1 MRFQVLAIAV
11 DVLGQHR
18 HQRRRHGQ
26 QDGRM
31 RPGHAQHRR
40 VRVRRLHAV
49 DWRQHGLERMVL
61 LDRHDRERHVLG
73 RHRLAV
79 MEQRILAQMQRQ
91 RARIGRQ
98 LPGFGQIR
106 LRLPVRVKAQR
117 AGEELRAG
125 QRRGDAGLH
134 RAVQVARHLRR
145 ADHQRAARLGRFRR
159 AGRAERERGEQTS
172 QDMSCA
178 AHVASPLE
186 SWSIGRF
193 VHADGLGSSVATRR
207 SRA

>member
-26 QDGRM
+26 QDGGCGRD
-31 RPGHAQHRR
+31 AQHRR
-40 VRVRRLHAV
+40 VVRVSTLSTGAS
-49 DWRQHGLERMVL
+49 MVWNGWFCF
-61 LDRHDRERHVLG
+61 DHDRERHVLG

-91 RARIGRQ
+91 RGA
-98 LPGFGQIR
+98 
-106 LRLPVRVKAQR
+106 
-117 AGEELRAG
+117 
-125 QRRGDAGLH
+125 H
-134 RAVQVARHLRR
+134 RATAPRIRPDTAAASSPRQSAAGWR
-145 ADHQRAARLGRFRR
+145 RAARWVAPWRRRTAPRRSGGAAPASSRSPACRPSWAFPPRRPSRARTRR
-159 AGRAERERGEQTS
+159 AKPARICLALR
-172 QDMSCA
+172 MSL
-178 AHVASPLE
+178 PLE